1 VINTERHRARLKE
14 DPKLAQAFVQ
24 VVPKGRGVE
33 IEEVCDMVSFLA
45 RPEAAFMTGQDISL
59 NGGSAMP

>member
-1 VINTERHRARLKE
+1 MKD
-14 DPKLAQAFVQ
+14 DPKLAEAFVQ

-33 IEEVCDMVSFLA
+33 IEEVCDMVAFLA
-45 RPEAAFMTGQDISL
+45 RRESGFMTGQDISL